1 MELFRPQT
9 NQLVLKGPVTRDGH
23 QHVDEGRHV
32 CQLSVQSSISIG
44 KNSQQTKQNLVLDQT
59 TKIKVIFSR
68 FSVERR
74 QAESEGGSPDTRD
87 AGKKQHLLCRLS
99 DNTLHLL
106 SVLNLT
112 RTFPLNLSPKYF
124 SR

>member
-1 MELFRPQT
+1 M
-9 NQLVLKGPVTRDGH
+9 
-23 QHVDEGRHV
+23 

-112 RTFPLNLSPKYF
+112 RTLPLNLSPKYF
-124 SR
+124 FAVIISILEFVVALP

>member
-1 MELFRPQT
+1 M
-9 NQLVLKGPVTRDGH
+9 
-23 QHVDEGRHV
+23 

-112 RTFPLNLSPKYF
+112 RTLPLNLSPKYF